1 MFANAK
7 NSSDDIIIRLI
18 MDINTTIQKKSLA
31 EEVSSLIR
39 EQINDGK
46 LTKGEKLPT
55 EPELMKLFGVGRSTV
70 REAIKMLVNM
80 GYLSVQQG
88 RGTFVESVTE
98 TNEPFHQRLKRADI
112 QELREVRDIIEAPIA
127 RLAAQRRTKT
137 DLENM
142 KRHIQ
147 ERGEAAKSFRRI
159 QFSSISVD
167 INFHNSIARATHNE
181 ILSELYHS
189 MTVHL
194 TSGYDYI
201 YEDTTYL
208 MKSQPLHERLLH
220 HIETGNIEP
229 AMRAAKLLW
238 KDVNIEKESDEEHF
252 N

>member
-1 MFANAK
+1 
-7 NSSDDIIIRLI
+7 

-112 QELREVRDIIEAPIA
+112 QELRRYGTSS
-127 RLAAQRRTKT
+127 RLPLPDWPHKGEQR
-137 DLENM
+137 
-142 KRHIQ
+142 
-147 ERGEAAKSFRRI
+147 
-159 QFSSISVD
+159 SI
-167 INFHNSIARATHNE
+167 
-181 ILSELYHS
+181 
-189 MTVHL
+189 
-194 TSGYDYI
+194 
-201 YEDTTYL
+201 
-208 MKSQPLHERLLH
+208 
-220 HIETGNIEP
+220 
-229 AMRAAKLLW
+229 W
-238 KDVNIEKESDEEHF
+238 KI
-252 N
+252 

>member
-98 TNEPFHQRLKRADI
+98 TNEPFQQHHQYG
-112 QELREVRDIIEAPIA
+112 
-127 RLAAQRRTKT
+127 
-137 DLENM
+137 M
-142 KRHIQ
+142 
-147 ERGEAAKSFRRI
+147 
-159 QFSSISVD
+159 FS
-167 INFHNSIARATHNE
+167 
-181 ILSELYHS
+181 
-189 MTVHL
+189 
-194 TSGYDYI
+194 
-201 YEDTTYL
+201 
-208 MKSQPLHERLLH
+208 
-220 HIETGNIEP
+220 
-229 AMRAAKLLW
+229 W
-238 KDVNIEKESDEEHF
+238 
-252 N
+252 

>member
-1 MFANAK
+1 
-7 NSSDDIIIRLI
+7 

-147 ERGEAAKSFRRI
+147 ERGEAAKSGDVGRYI
-159 QFSSISVD
+159 AAD
-167 INFHNSIARATHNE
+167 INFHNSIN
-181 ILSELYHS
+181 
-189 MTVHL
+189 
-194 TSGYDYI
+194 
-201 YEDTTYL
+201 
-208 MKSQPLHERLLH
+208 
-220 HIETGNIEP
+220 
-229 AMRAAKLLW
+229 
-238 KDVNIEKESDEEHF
+238 F
-252 N
+252 C

>member
-1 MFANAK
+1 
-7 NSSDDIIIRLI
+7 
-18 MDINTTIQKKSLA
+18 MDINTTLQKKSLA

-147 ERGEAAKSFRRI
+147 ERGEAAKSGDVGRYI
-159 QFSSISVD
+159 AAD
-167 INFHNSIARATHNE
+167 IM
-181 ILSELYHS
+181 SELYHS

-238 KDVNIEKESDEEHF
+238 KVVNIEKESDEEHF

>member
-98 TNEPFHQRLKRADI
+98 TNEPFHQRLKYRNCG
-112 QELREVRDIIEAPIA
+112 RYGTSS
-127 RLAAQRRTKT
+127 RLPLPDWPHKGEQR
-137 DLENM
+137 
-142 KRHIQ
+142 
-147 ERGEAAKSFRRI
+147 
-159 QFSSISVD
+159 SI
-167 INFHNSIARATHNE
+167 
-181 ILSELYHS
+181 
-189 MTVHL
+189 
-194 TSGYDYI
+194 
-201 YEDTTYL
+201 
-208 MKSQPLHERLLH
+208 
-220 HIETGNIEP
+220 
-229 AMRAAKLLW
+229 W
-238 KDVNIEKESDEEHF
+238 KI
-252 N
+252 

>member
-1 MFANAK
+1 
-7 NSSDDIIIRLI
+7 
-18 MDINTTIQKKSLA
+18 MDINTTLQKKSLA

-55 EPELMKLFGVGRSTV
+55 EPELMKLFGVGRSTI

-88 RGTFVESVTE
+88 GTFVESVTE

-112 QELREVRDIIEAPIA
+112 QELREVRDIIEGSHCPTG
-127 RLAAQRRTKT
+127 RTK
-137 DLENM
+137 EN
-142 KRHIQ
+142 KDRSGKYETTYP
-147 ERGEAAKSFRRI
+147 ERGEAAKSGDVGRCI
-159 QFSSISVD
+159 AAD

-208 MKSQPLHERLLH
+208 MKSQPLHKRLLH
-220 HIETGNIEP
+220 HIETGNIES
-229 AMRAAKLLW
+229 AMRVAKLLW

>member
-142 KRHIQ
+142 KRHSRKIG
-147 ERGEAAKSFRRI
+147 RCRTVYRRRHK
-159 QFSSISVD
+159 FS
-167 INFHNSIARATHNE
+167 
-181 ILSELYHS
+181 
-189 MTVHL
+189 
-194 TSGYDYI
+194 
-201 YEDTTYL
+201 
-208 MKSQPLHERLLH
+208 
-220 HIETGNIEP
+220 
-229 AMRAAKLLW
+229 
-238 KDVNIEKESDEEHF
+238 
-252 N
+252 

>member
-88 RGTFVESVTE
+88 RGTFVSK
-98 TNEPFHQRLKRADI
+98 RLGVKRADG
-112 QELREVRDIIEAPIA
+112 QAV
-127 RLAAQRRTKT
+127 LA
-137 DLENM
+137 
-142 KRHIQ
+142 
-147 ERGEAAKSFRRI
+147 
-159 QFSSISVD
+159 
-167 INFHNSIARATHNE
+167 
-181 ILSELYHS
+181 
-189 MTVHL
+189 
-194 TSGYDYI
+194 
-201 YEDTTYL
+201 
-208 MKSQPLHERLLH
+208 
-220 HIETGNIEP
+220 GNILVRQRGTHIHPGENVGIGSDDTLFALVDGRVKFERMGKERKKVSVYP
-229 AMRAAKLLW
+229 A
-238 KDVNIEKESDEEHF
+238 E
-252 N
+252 

>member
-1 MFANAK
+1 
-7 NSSDDIIIRLI
+7 

-127 RLAAQRRTKT
+127 RLAAQ
-137 DLENM
+137 
-142 KRHIQ
+142 
-147 ERGEAAKSFRRI
+147 GEQR
-159 QFSSISVD
+159 SI
-167 INFHNSIARATHNE
+167 
-181 ILSELYHS
+181 
-189 MTVHL
+189 
-194 TSGYDYI
+194 
-201 YEDTTYL
+201 
-208 MKSQPLHERLLH
+208 
-220 HIETGNIEP
+220 
-229 AMRAAKLLW
+229 W
-238 KDVNIEKESDEEHF
+238 KI
-252 N
+252 

>member
-88 RGTFVESVTE
+88 RGTFVESITE

-127 RLAAQRRTKT
+127 RLAAQRRTKI

-142 KRHIQ
+142 KRYIQ
-147 ERGEAAKSFRRI
+147 ERGEAAKSGDVGRCI
-159 QFSSISVD
+159 AAD

-220 HIETGNIEP
+220 HIETGNIES

>member
-1 MFANAK
+1 
-7 NSSDDIIIRLI
+7 

-112 QELREVRDIIEAPIA
+112 QELREVRDII
-127 RLAAQRRTKT
+127 
-137 DLENM
+137 
-142 KRHIQ
+142 
-147 ERGEAAKSFRRI
+147 
-159 QFSSISVD
+159 

>member
-112 QELREVRDIIEAPIA
+112 QELREVRDIIEAPIYNPHFQISIESQTK
-127 RLAAQRRTKT
+127 RLNFEPFGKTKCSKIDKHTAQKNVEKT
-137 DLENM
+137 RFFE
-142 KRHIQ
+142 
-147 ERGEAAKSFRRI
+147 
-159 QFSSISVD
+159 
-167 INFHNSIARATHNE
+167 
-181 ILSELYHS
+181 
-189 MTVHL
+189 TVC
-194 TSGYDYI
+194 
-201 YEDTTYL
+201 
-208 MKSQPLHERLLH
+208 
-220 HIETGNIEP
+220 
-229 AMRAAKLLW
+229 
-238 KDVNIEKESDEEHF
+238 
-252 N
+252 

>member
-1 MFANAK
+1 
-7 NSSDDIIIRLI
+7 
-18 MDINTTIQKKSLA
+18 MDINTTLQKKSLA

-127 RLAAQRRTKT
+127 RTK
-137 DLENM
+137 EN
-142 KRHIQ
+142 KDR
-147 ERGEAAKSFRRI
+147 
-159 QFSSISVD
+159 
-167 INFHNSIARATHNE
+167 
-181 ILSELYHS
+181 
-189 MTVHL
+189 
-194 TSGYDYI
+194 SGK
-201 YEDTTYL
+201 YETTYPR
-208 MKSQPLHERLLH
+208 KRRSRKIGRCRTVYRRRH
-220 HIETGNIEP
+220 
-229 AMRAAKLLW
+229 KF
-238 KDVNIEKESDEEHF
+238 S
-252 N
+252 

>member
-1 MFANAK
+1 
-7 NSSDDIIIRLI
+7 
-18 MDINTTIQKKSLA
+18 MDINTNLQKKSLA

-55 EPELMKLFGVGRSTV
+55 EPELMKLFGVGRSTI

-127 RLAAQRRTKT
+127 RLAAQRRTKI

-142 KRHIQ
+142 KRYIQ
-147 ERGEAAKSFRRI
+147 ERGEAAKSGDVGRCI
-159 QFSSISVD
+159 AAD

-181 ILSELYHS
+181 ILSELYLS
-189 MTVHL
+189 MTVYL

-220 HIETGNIEP
+220 HIETGNIES

-238 KDVNIEKESDEEHF
+238 KDVNLEKESDEEHF

>member
-1 MFANAK
+1 MYN
-7 NSSDDIIIRLI
+7 R
-18 MDINTTIQKKSLA
+18 
-31 EEVSSLIR
+31 
-39 EQINDGK
+39 DG
-46 LTKGEKLPT
+46 
-55 EPELMKLFGVGRSTV
+55 V
-70 REAIKMLVNM
+70 
-80 GYLSVQQG
+80 LSWKAL
-88 RGTFVESVTE
+88 RK
-98 TNEPFHQRLKRADI
+98 PIHQRLKRADI

-127 RLAAQRRTKT
+127 RLAAQRRTKI

-147 ERGEAAKSFRRI
+147 EREEAAKSGDVGRCI
-159 QFSSISVD
+159 AAD

-201 YEDTTYL
+201 YEDTTHL

-220 HIETGNIEP
+220 HIETGNIES

>member
-112 QELREVRDIIEAPIA
+112 QAPIA
-127 RLAAQRRTKT
+127 RLAAQRRTKI

-142 KRHIQ
+142 KRYIQ
-147 ERGEAAKSFRRI
+147 ERGEAAKSGDVGRCI
-159 QFSSISVD
+159 AAD

-220 HIETGNIEP
+220 HIETGNIES

>member
-1 MFANAK
+1 
-7 NSSDDIIIRLI
+7 
-18 MDINTTIQKKSLA
+18 MDINTTLQKKSLA

-142 KRHIQ
+142 EIVGMVRGLDVAPEELAAFIKAFRGSKAGTPDFMESEDN
-147 ERGEAAKSFRRI
+147 EREESEHEA
-159 QFSSISVD
+159 
-167 INFHNSIARATHNE
+167 E
-181 ILSELYHS
+181 
-189 MTVHL
+189 
-194 TSGYDYI
+194 
-201 YEDTTYL
+201 
-208 MKSQPLHERLLH
+208 
-220 HIETGNIEP
+220 
-229 AMRAAKLLW
+229 
-238 KDVNIEKESDEEHF
+238 
-252 N
+252 

>member
-1 MFANAK
+1 
-7 NSSDDIIIRLI
+7 

-147 ERGEAAKSFRRI
+147 DRGEAAKSGDVGRYI
-159 QFSSISVD
+159 AAD
-167 INFHNSIARATHNE
+167 INFHNSIARATHN
-181 ILSELYHS
+181 
-189 MTVHL
+189 
-194 TSGYDYI
+194 
-201 YEDTTYL
+201 TTYL